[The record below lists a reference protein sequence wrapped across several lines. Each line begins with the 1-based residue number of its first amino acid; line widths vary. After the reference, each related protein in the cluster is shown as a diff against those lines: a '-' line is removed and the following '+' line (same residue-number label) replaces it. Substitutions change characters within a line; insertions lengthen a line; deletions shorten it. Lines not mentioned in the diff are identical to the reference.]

1 MWIWQCQTLAAW
13 YKWLVHIAHTWEF
26 YISNDCI
33 LFYLCFCILAEG
45 IVHIL
50 YDTYV
55 KHFADRENGE
65 NKSFGR
71 LETTYMFKPTHLFIF
86 ISDGISMKSLFSCKL
101 KFLVKCYF
109 FCMSLYSYDYSECL
123 IASYFPLFFSYIICI
138 CNI

>member
-1 MWIWQCQTLAAW
+1 M
-13 YKWLVHIAHTWEF
+13 
-26 YISNDCI
+26 SNDCI
-33 LFYLCFCILAEG
+33 LFYLCVYILAEG

-109 FCMSLYSYDYSECL
+109 SVCLYTVM
-123 IASYFPLFFSYIICI
+123 IILFDRIVLSVIFLLYYMYL
-138 CNI
+138 

>member
-1 MWIWQCQTLAAW
+1 MFRSRAHGNFEFQT
-13 YKWLVHIAHTWEF
+13 IAFHS
-26 YISNDCI
+26 ICI
-33 LFYLCFCILAEG
+33 HVCILAEG

-109 FCMSLYSYDYSECL
+109 SVCLYTVM
-123 IASYFPLFFSYIICI
+123 IILFDRIVLSVIFSPILYVFVTYKYLVIL
-138 CNI
+138 